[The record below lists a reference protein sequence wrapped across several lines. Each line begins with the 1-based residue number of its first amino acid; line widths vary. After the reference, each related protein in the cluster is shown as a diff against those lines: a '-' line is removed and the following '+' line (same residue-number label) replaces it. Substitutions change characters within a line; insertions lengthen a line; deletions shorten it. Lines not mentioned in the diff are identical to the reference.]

1 MKLKLALAA
10 ISACAAMSAHATMV
24 CPFTDHFFIKAPLPL
39 QAMRADIEGNLNFT
53 LMSPYYFRLSCKD
66 VRVFSGGVATVD
78 IGMSQSIKC
87 TLKIKDG
94 PYQMNPSVVEAHC
107 GGAGSRISFVG
118 MDHPYGSNNYFLNF
132 TM

>member
-10 ISACAAMSAHATMV
+10 ITACAAMSAHAVTV

-39 QAMRADIEGNLNFT
+39 QTMRADIEGNLNFT
-53 LMSPYYFRLSCKD
+53 SMSPEYFRLSCKD
-66 VRVFSGGVATVD
+66 VRVFSGGFVTVD

-94 PYQMNPSVVEAHC
+94 PYQMNPSVVEATC
-107 GGAGSRISFVG
+107 GGPASRIYFVG
-118 MDHPYGSNNYFLNF
+118 MDHPYGTNDYFLKF